1 MSYGQSCEID
11 RSTLYHSCFDLF
23 ALAHFLGWFFKT
35 LICRDLKLIFFASVS
50 FELIEYQPAQRAQQF
65 QGVLVGPYCNRY
77 FWLQFARHH
86 LWVLGHRPIW
96 ARPLPLEPAL
106 GSSPLLALAEFQMLL
121 EELGFEKA
129 RDQDLYHSAAI
140 RQNGPLHRYGTFGLS

>member
-1 MSYGQSCEID
+1 MVLQNADLPRPQADLLRVSLIRTHRVQS
-11 RSTLYHSCFDLF
+11 
-23 ALAHFLGWFFKT
+23 
-35 LICRDLKLIFFASVS
+35 
-50 FELIEYQPAQRAQQF
+50 AQRAQQF
-65 QGVLVGPYCNRY
+65 QGVLVGPYRNRY